1 MKKFFVIAIVMVVS
15 FVLAASVFAVGPGKT
30 VEFAGGG
37 AGKVTFSGDTHAKAG
52 NKCADCHQSGLFK
65 MKKGADVMTMKD
77 MQAGKFCG
85 ACHNGT
91 KAFGVAAQ
99 DSCNKCHKK

>member
-37 AGKVTFSGDTHAKAG
+37 AGKSDRSHVV
-52 NKCADCHQSGLFK
+52 L
-65 MKKGADVMTMKD
+65 
-77 MQAGKFCG
+77 
-85 ACHNGT
+85 
-91 KAFGVAAQ
+91 
-99 DSCNKCHKK
+99 